1 MLRINIPDRELFDET
16 TMTFIDIKAQTLQ
29 LEHSLVSIA
38 KWESKW
44 HKPFLDEKPKS
55 YEETLDYIRC
65 MTVTQNV
72 DPLVYRGLTNT
83 DIQQINDYMNDPMT
97 ATWFTN
103 HEEQPQVKSR
113 KEVVTAEVIYYWMIC
128 LNIPIDF
135 QKWHLNRLLT
145 LIRLAELK
153 QRPSKKMSKAATM
166 KQNRA
171 LNAARRNRL
180 GTRG

>member
-1 MLRINIPDRELFDET
+1 MLRITIPERELFDEKSSQ
-16 TMTFIDIKAQTLQ
+16 FITIKQQTLQ

-44 HKPFLDEKPKS
+44 HKPFLDEKAKT

-65 MTVTQNV
+65 MTLTQNV
-72 DPLVYRGLTNT
+72 DPAVYYGLRDT
-83 DIQQINDYMNDPMT
+83 DIQRVNEYMNDPMT

-103 HEEQPQVKSR
+103 HDDERPRAK
-113 KEVVTAEVIYYWMIC
+113 KEIVTAELIYYWMIC
-128 LNIPIDF
+128 LNIPIEF

-145 LIRLAELK
+145 LIRLSELK
-153 QRPSKKMSKAATM
+153 QRPSKKMSRAATM
-166 KQNRA
+166 KQNKA